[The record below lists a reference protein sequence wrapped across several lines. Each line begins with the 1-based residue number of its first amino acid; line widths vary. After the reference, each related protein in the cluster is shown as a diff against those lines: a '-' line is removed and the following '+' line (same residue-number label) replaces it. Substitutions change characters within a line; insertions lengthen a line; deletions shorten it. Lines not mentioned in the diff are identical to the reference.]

1 MKIGDLV
8 NFCSTVES
16 FHENYINRNPG
27 LVVASEL
34 TARRFNTGSTYI
46 LWANSEI
53 TKEHVTY
60 LKKIDE

>member
-1 MKIGDLV
+1 MKVGDLV

-16 FHENYINRNPG
+16 FHKNYINRNPG
-27 LVVASEL
+27 LVVASEF
-34 TARRFNTGSTYI
+34 AVCQGSTYI